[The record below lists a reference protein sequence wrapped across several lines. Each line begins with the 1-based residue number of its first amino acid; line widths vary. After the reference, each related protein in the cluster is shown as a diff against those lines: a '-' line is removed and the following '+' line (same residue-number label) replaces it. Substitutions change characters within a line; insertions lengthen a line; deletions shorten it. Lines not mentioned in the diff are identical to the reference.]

1 MVDNTTWLI
10 VGGVAIAAWLGG
22 FLTRF
27 GFPPPGHIAGT
38 PDTLPTPPPPEQ
50 IPGAITASQQKGF
63 GVDVGQKQLYFTKPT
78 PAHQSGAFPDRITT
92 AVGYSYAGY
101 TSAPLTVA

>member
-1 MVDNTTWLI
+1 MDTQTTLLI
-10 VGGVAIAAWLGG
+10 VGGVAVVAWLGG

-50 IPGAITASQQKGF
+50 IPGAIAASQQKGL
-63 GVDVGQKQLYFTKPT
+63 GVDVGQKTLYFPKPT
-78 PAHQSGAFPDRITT
+78 PAHQSGYPDRITT